1 MANSLSFA
9 FNLGVVAA
17 QGKRSFTAN
26 GLPITFRS
34 FSANVKSQAKH

>member
-1 MANSLSFA
+1 VSFA

-26 GLPITFRS
+26 GLR
-34 FSANVKSQAKH
+34 

>member
-9 FNLGVVAA
+9 VNLGVVAA

-26 GLPITFRS
+26 GLR
-34 FSANVKSQAKH
+34 